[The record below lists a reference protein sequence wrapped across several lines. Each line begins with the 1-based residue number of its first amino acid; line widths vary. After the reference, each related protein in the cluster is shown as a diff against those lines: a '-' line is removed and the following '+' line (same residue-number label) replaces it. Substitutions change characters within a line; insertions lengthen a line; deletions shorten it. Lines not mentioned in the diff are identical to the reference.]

1 MVLRIL
7 NSNKPPYVVCY
18 PPLASP
24 PGQVNEALHWDWPVN
39 RKLAS
44 LRHQQIPTQDRAT
57 ALSAETEHGFI
68 GNFQGL
74 SPLVRVYQPITK
86 YFYPSVNFTS
96 KARIEPKACT
106 LIMI

>member
-68 GNFQGL
+68 GNFPRTQPPSTGLPTNYQVLLPFCKFHIQGA
-74 SPLVRVYQPITK
+74 
-86 YFYPSVNFTS
+86 N
-96 KARIEPKACT
+96 
-106 LIMI
+106 